1 MIIYKVTKNSLPNE
15 DPLIKIFKGKKE
27 TLKNK
32 NTQNIL
38 FTIITRKPC
47 VHSIV
52 HVILG
57 NDSL

>member
-32 NTQNIL
+32 THKISYLQSLQGNPVSIPL
-38 FTIITRKPC
+38 FM
-47 VHSIV
+47 SY
-52 HVILG
+52 
-57 NDSL
+57 